1 MRCII
6 SESESRKFNQTKS
19 WPDAIVD
26 NDNDDAESELEVPT
40 AFQVPNDKFQSNI
53 IDNQRCQNNN

>member
-1 MRCII
+1 MKVKVG
-6 SESESRKFNQTKS
+6 SSTKS